1 MIGTYT
7 LLEILAFVMILIQ
20 ISSSHGIELRLDRK
34 NTPPPGGFPIY
45 YVPSSRTLSKR
56 TLGSTWY
63 KFFEGGPL
71 IHGS

>member
-34 NTPPPGGFPIY
+34 KPPPRGGFPFTMFLHQE
-45 YVPSSRTLSKR
+45 P
-56 TLGSTWY
+56 
-63 KFFEGGPL
+63 
-71 IHGS
+71 